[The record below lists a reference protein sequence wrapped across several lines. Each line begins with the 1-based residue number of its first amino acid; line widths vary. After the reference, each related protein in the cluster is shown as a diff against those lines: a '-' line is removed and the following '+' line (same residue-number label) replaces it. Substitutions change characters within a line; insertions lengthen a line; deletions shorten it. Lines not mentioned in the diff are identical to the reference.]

1 VSYGVSLKQ
10 KSVLACIRS
19 NSAATSHHNIDPHH
33 QSLLLSAVPHIN
45 TRLPRH
51 GSGPITAIATAPC
64 SRCCSLFTFNRAH
77 NTILT
82 RSRQPVMH
90 PQPYPF
96 DNPTTSRRSL
106 SPSLDS
112 LPTFLSRFTFSPPAS
127 RRSSSSSAS
136 VSPPTR
142 TSRLP
147 SASSLPITL
156 RPRRRSGQLRLA
168 RCRPLQLVLA
178 LSIPLLALLLANEWR
193 IHETIAALPAHHRAA
208 RRWEHADVDA
218 RALDLARL
226 RRSFGT
232 NRRKEVVAERTPQHH
247 QSRSKRSE
255 TQLAELELGWGPA
268 DEQALQAAV
277 SDHWPDW
284 WGDAD
289 IVGPSPFDHRPSETE
304 DKRRILFLTGEA

>member
-1 VSYGVSLKQ
+1 
-10 KSVLACIRS
+10 
-19 NSAATSHHNIDPHH
+19 
-33 QSLLLSAVPHIN
+33 
-45 TRLPRH
+45 
-51 GSGPITAIATAPC
+51 
-64 SRCCSLFTFNRAH
+64 
-77 NTILT
+77 
-82 RSRQPVMH
+82 MH
-90 PQPYPF
+90 PQPQAYPF
-96 DNPTTSRRSL
+96 DTPPTSRRSL

-147 SASSLPITL
+147 SSSLPITL

-193 IHETIAALPAHHRAA
+193 IHETIAALPADHTAA
-208 RRWEHADVDA
+208 RRWENVDVDA

-226 RRSFGT
+226 RRTFGT
-232 NRRKEVVAERTPQHH
+232 NRRKEVVAQRTPQQHR
-247 QSRSKRSE
+247 SRGKRSQ
-255 TQLAELELGWGPA
+255 TQKAELELGWGPA

-277 SDHWPDW
+277 GDHWPDW

-289 IVGPSPFDHRPSETE
+289 LVGPSPFDHRPSESGN
-304 DKRRILFLTGEA
+304 KRRILFLTGEAEPDPISCQGGCTLTKQTTLITWNE